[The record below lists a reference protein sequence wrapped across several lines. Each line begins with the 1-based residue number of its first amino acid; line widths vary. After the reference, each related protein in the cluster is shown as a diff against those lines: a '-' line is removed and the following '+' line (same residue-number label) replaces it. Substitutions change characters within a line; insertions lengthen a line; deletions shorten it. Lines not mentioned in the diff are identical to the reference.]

1 MLEASLIVSILAAL
15 IAGASAAFAFRSER
29 EARRANDI
37 AVLDFLREYRAAEP
51 SRRYVFRELA
61 REHPSPI
68 RIANLP
74 DGPREHAFTVCHYL
88 DHLGFLVDHRIVDQ
102 EGVAGLLGESVLRA
116 WAVLDPYIRSE
127 RDARGTEYAAYF
139 EDLAERIRRLDP
151 SSERKHL
158 LQIPSGVDLLAPQMD
173 DRNRTRGA
181 D

>member
-1 MLEASLIVSILAAL
+1 MLDASLIVSILAAV

-61 REHPSPI
+61 REQPSPL
-68 RIANLP
+68 RIADLP
-74 DGPREHAFTVCHYL
+74 DEPREHAFTVCHYL

-116 WAVLDPYIRSE
+116 WEVLAPYIRSE
-127 RDARGTEYAAYF
+127 RDARGTDYAAYF

-151 SSERKHL
+151 ASKRKQL
-158 LQIPSGVDLLAPQMD
+158 LRVSTDIELLPPQTD
-173 DRNRTRGA
+173 HRDRTRGA